1 MDTTRYTD
9 ARLGGQSPV
18 RGIRVLLTLLLCLS
32 CLGLFACGP
41 KDISTDSARVDREYY
56 GKGGPDPMSDARY
69 PIPGVASRKDYY
81 FYRLNQPAVFEAMQ
95 NWRMTQFR
103 RGLQGIDPEHPSY
116 REVPKQRSPFRQ

>member
-1 MDTTRYTD
+1 M
-9 ARLGGQSPV
+9 
-18 RGIRVLLTLLLCLS
+18 S